1 MRIAAIAD
9 VHGNL
14 PALEAV
20 LEDISSKQVDVT
32 VFVGDVVMGAP
43 DCRECWKL
51 ASLNGPLV
59 QGNTEHRVGKF
70 GTPDED
76 PSWSTEQYG
85 PLRWSAQQ
93 FSPEERKQIAEL
105 PLTLHV
111 PETEDLVFFHSTPR
125 GFRQIK
131 AYTPEEELQDLFSD
145 VFERY
150 LVRGHHHNPQ
160 VRLWNNRIIVN
171 CGSAGAQTDMNPD
184 AQYLI
189 LERRNPRWHIQHQ
202 TVPYNVE
209 AAVRRFHESGY
220 LDEAGPMGRLFMRQV
235 ATATTQVSPFL
246 RYYRRWSKESE
257 ITLTDAV
264 ERFLNF
270 C

>member
-9 VHGNL
+9 VHGNR

-20 LEDISSKQVDVT
+20 LEDVASKQVDVT
-32 VFVGDVVMGAP
+32 VFVGDVIMGAP

-70 GTPDED
+70 GTPEED
-76 PSWSTEQYG
+76 PNWSTEQYG

-111 PETEDLVFFHSTPR
+111 SETEDLVFFHSTPR
-125 GFRQIK
+125 SFRQIK

-145 VFERY
+145 VSERY

-189 LERRNPRWHIQHQ
+189 LERRNPGWHIQHQ
-202 TVPYNVE
+202 TVPYDVE
-209 AAVRRFHESGY
+209 AAVQRFHKSGY

-246 RYYRRWSKESE
+246 RYYRRWTKESE
-257 ITLTDAV
+257 ITLADAV